1 MTVALE
7 RLSFQDYL
15 RYDDGTD
22 TRYELVNGEL
32 IAMSLGTGKH
42 SAVMKLLE
50 RKFDREIERLTH
62 PWTALRGDVGVRSP
76 QSGRWETSRI
86 PDVVVLLTEQWEA
99 MAGRE
104 AVIELNEPAPL
115 LVIEVV
121 SPSTIKTD
129 YRSKRVEYNALNI
142 EEYWIVDPLEN
153 KIMVCLLIEGL
164 YEATEF
170 GGDQVVVSQRF
181 PELKLRV
188 AEILAA

>member
-7 RLSFQDYL
+7 KLSFQDYL
-15 RYDDGTD
+15 RHDDGTD

-32 IAMSLGTGKH
+32 VAMSLGTGKH
-42 SAVMKLLE
+42 SAVMKFLE
-50 RKFDREIERLTH
+50 KKFDREIDRLAH

-86 PDVVVLLTEQWEA
+86 PDVVVLPTEQWKA

-115 LVIEVV
+115 LVVEVV
-121 SPSTIKTD
+121 SPSTVKTD
-129 YRSKRVEYNALNI
+129 YRSKRAEYNVLNI
-142 EEYWIVDPLEN
+142 EEYWIVDPL
-153 KIMVCLLIEGL
+153 KDCVTVCLLIDGL
-164 YEATEF
+164 YESTEYV
-170 GGDQVVVSQRF
+170 GEQIVESQRF
-181 PELKLRV
+181 PELKLTV

>member
-7 RLSFQDYL
+7 RISFQDYL
-15 RYDDGTD
+15 RHDDGTD

-153 KIMVCLLIEGL
+153 KITVCLLIEGL
-164 YEATEF
+164 YESTEF
-170 GGDQVVVSQRF
+170 TGDQIVESQRF
-181 PELKLRV
+181 PELRLSA